1 LSKDKDFVVA
11 VAQLLNFPASQL
23 PKRIQTMKQRKALV
37 KRKTKETD
45 ICVAINLDKAAEPQI
60 STSMGFM
67 DHMLTLFAA
76 HSGISLKIDAS
87 GDTHIDD
94 HHLIED
100 LGITLGLALKETL
113 GDKKGIARY
122 GHFLLPMD
130 EALSYV
136 AIDLSGR
143 FHLSYEADIKFQK
156 TGFNYDLIQEF
167 FHAFASNAG
176 MNLHIKM
183 LKGRNNHHIAESI
196 FKAAARALN
205 QAITVSKKQKKIPST
220 KGVL

>member
-1 LSKDKDFVVA
+1 
-11 VAQLLNFPASQL
+11 
-23 PKRIQTMKQRKALV
+23 MKQRKA
-37 KRKTKETD
+37 KIIRKTNETD
-45 ICVAINLDKAAEPQI
+45 VTVELNLDSFSKPQI
-60 STSMGFM
+60 STTIGFL
-67 DHMLTLFAA
+67 DHMLELFAM
-76 HSGISLKIDAS
+76 HSGIALKVKAK

-94 HHLIED
+94 HHLVED
-100 LGITLGLALKETL
+100 IGITLGKALKEAL

-143 FHLSYEADIKFQK
+143 FYLNYEAEIQFQK

-167 FHAFASNAG
+167 FYALAYNAA
-176 MNLHIKM
+176 MTLHIKM
-183 LKGRNNHHIAESI
+183 IKGRNNHHIAEAI
-196 FKAAARALN
+196 FKAFGRAMG
-205 QAITVSKKQKKIPST
+205 QAVSFAKGKKKVIPST